1 MDSYFV
7 AIASAFWL
15 GILTSISPCPLATNI
30 AAISFIGN
38 KVGRPGYVVTAG
50 TLYTVGR
57 SVAYIAIGIILVSS
71 LLSSSET
78 NEVTSTTLSPRR
90 PAASVDE
97 PHNAG

>member
-1 MDSYFV
+1 VPGHGHVDLDDV
-7 AIASAFWL
+7 VPADREWL
-15 GILTSISPCPLATNI
+15 PSL
-30 AAISFIGN
+30 IG
-38 KVGRPGYVVTAG
+38 
-50 TLYTVGR
+50 
-57 SVAYIAIGIILVSS
+57 